1 MPLVSVI
8 IPAFNAERH
17 IGETIEHVLRQT
29 LTDIEVIVVDD
40 GSSDKTVD
48 VVSGYPGVRCVRKPN
63 GGVSSARNR
72 GVQEARGE
80 WVSFVDSDDLWH
92 PDMLASMWELM
103 QRYPQAAMG
112 LAGSTVL
119 KDMAELARPIPRLGG
134 ELPHALLTDFPAVFR
149 FPYLGMS
156 SVFMR
161 RDRFLAIGGFDES
174 LRRAEDINLFLRL
187 LYRSEGY
194 VRLNFPAVHVR
205 SVDGSLSSDSIA
217 GYRQLL
223 VVYDRFLQ
231 AQPEFAREHP
241 DLIRVTY
248 GDLHLRHGRALL
260 REGRNKEALTQAL
273 LSLRAH
279 PKVAAA
285 MLVLRC
291 LIPAAWMARVRRVV
305 KAS

>member
-1 MPLVSVI
+1 MPLISVI
-8 IPAFNAERH
+8 IPAYNAERH

-29 LTDIEVIVVDD
+29 LPDVEVIVVDD
-40 GSSDKTVD
+40 GSSDRTAE
-48 VVSGYPGVRCVRKPN
+48 VVSRYPQVRCVKKPN

-72 GVQEARGE
+72 GVQEATGE

-92 PDMLASMWELM
+92 PEMLASMWELM
-103 QRYPQAAMG
+103 QRYPQAVMG

-119 KDMAELARPIPRLGG
+119 KDMAALAQPITRHQG
-134 ELPHALLTDFPAVFR
+134 ELPHTLITDFTGVFR

-217 GYRQLL
+217 GYQQLL
-223 VVYDRFLQ
+223 VVYDRFLR
-231 AQPEFAREHP
+231 AHPEFASQHAR
-241 DLIRVTY
+241 LVRATY

-260 REGRNKEALTQAL
+260 RAGRGKEALTQAW
-273 LSLRAH
+273 LSLRSDPQAGA
-279 PKVAAA
+279 V
-285 MLVLRC
+285 MLMLRC
-291 LIPAAWMARVRRVV
+291 LVPASWMARVRRAVRS
-305 KAS
+305 A